1 MSWGTPHV
9 HYMLNLWL
17 CVSIRPSVRPSVTYA
32 LRCQT
37 FMSFTSSLSVILAL
51 SYQIL
56 WFYFES
62 DVTTQ
67 NMNRFGQ
74 VVDACTCQRLQ
85 SYDNCR
91 NIYVNFEQS
100 NYVMHA
106 YYRRRLWEKDDV
118 YARSTKRS
126 KRWRNAPARIPISA
140 CPKSRYSA
148 TRSTTLRAWRSC
160 SPAAVRDVPLQARLS
175 LEQVHKVTRQLL
187 LLRNLPTSAHETTR
201 LVTWTTL

>member
-1 MSWGTPHV
+1 M
-9 HYMLNLWL
+9 
-17 CVSIRPSVRPSVTYA
+17 CVYPSVRPSVTYA

-160 SPAAVRDVPLQARLS
+160 SPAAVRDVPLRARWS
-175 LEQVHKVTRQLL
+175 VEQVHTVTRQLL

-201 LVTWTTL
+201 LVTKTTL